1 MPVQA
6 RSPSGL
12 TPLLALP
19 MASLD
24 FETTGL
30 DPTRDRVIQIGLA
43 LLDGPVLL
51 REPRVAVLVNPERP
65 VPETAARITG
75 IGDDRLAEAP
85 RFDSHLPTLRTLIA
99 GRVIIGIHVAFD
111 LAILRAEATRM
122 GLDWV
127 DPPSLDIGLLL
138 AALEPGLPDTGMES
152 VTRMLGVEVSRR
164 HDALA
169 DALAVAACFERLLP
183 RLAASGVQTLAEA
196 RALIARRPGPQAQQ
210 ADTSGQAGAGVS
222 ARVDGVV
229 FARSLRDVMSAP
241 PLSVPSGTG
250 VLDAARMMVER
261 RVGALLVGEADR
273 PPLGIVTE
281 RDLLTRFSHCPPESE
296 GVVDQVM
303 SAPVQSLEADEL
315 LYRALGRMD
324 RLGIRHLAVTDGD
337 GVACGMVS
345 QRDLLHHRARSELLM
360 RDATAT
366 AATEAAL
373 ATAFAR
379 VPEVAEGLLEDGL
392 DGRAIA
398 RVVGR
403 ELQAVTARMAGIARQ
418 RMENDGLG
426 PPPASF
432 AVLVLG
438 SGGRGES
445 LLGADQDN
453 ALVHAGGPEDD
464 DWFARFGALLAD
476 GLAVARVRR
485 CDGGVMASNAAWR
498 GSAAEWRDRIGH
510 WLSRARPEDLL
521 NVDIFFDLAPVY
533 GDTAQGDRLRS
544 EAIAGAARTR
554 PFLGLLARS
563 VTGTVPR
570 LGLFGRLPVEKGRV
584 DLKRHGL
591 LPLVSLARALA
602 LALGTDA
609 RSTGERLD
617 AVRRAGRLGAED
629 IAGLLAFQNTC
640 MTLIL
645 RQQVQDMHAGR
656 KPSNRVRLSG
666 MSAEDRRRLRS
677 GMARLGAIASDVPAL
692 IGG

>member
-1 MPVQA
+1 M
-6 RSPSGL
+6 
-12 TPLLALP
+12 
-19 MASLD
+19 
-24 FETTGL
+24 
-30 DPTRDRVIQIGLA
+30 
-43 LLDGPVLL
+43 
-51 REPRVAVLVNPERP
+51 
-65 VPETAARITG
+65 
-75 IGDDRLAEAP
+75 
-85 RFDSHLPTLRTLIA
+85 
-99 GRVIIGIHVAFD
+99 
-111 LAILRAEATRM
+111 
-122 GLDWV
+122 
-127 DPPSLDIGLLL
+127 
-138 AALEPGLPDTGMES
+138 
-152 VTRMLGVEVSRR
+152 
-164 HDALA
+164 
-169 DALAVAACFERLLP
+169 
-183 RLAASGVQTLAEA
+183 
-196 RALIARRPGPQAQQ
+196 
-210 ADTSGQAGAGVS
+210 
-222 ARVDGVV
+222 
-229 FARSLRDVMSAP
+229 
-241 PLSVPSGTG
+241 
-250 VLDAARMMVER
+250 
-261 RVGALLVGEADR
+261 
-273 PPLGIVTE
+273 
-281 RDLLTRFSHCPPESE
+281 
-296 GVVDQVM
+296 
-303 SAPVQSLEADEL
+303 
-315 LYRALGRMD
+315 
-324 RLGIRHLAVTDGD
+324 
-337 GVACGMVS
+337 
-345 QRDLLHHRARSELLM
+345 
-360 RDATAT
+360 
-366 AATEAAL
+366 
-373 ATAFAR
+373 
-379 VPEVAEGLLEDGL
+379 
-392 DGRAIA
+392 
-398 RVVGR
+398 
-403 ELQAVTARMAGIARQ
+403 
-418 RMENDGLG
+418 
-426 PPPASF
+426 
-432 AVLVLG
+432 LG

-453 ALVHAGGPEDD
+453 ALIHAGGPEDD
-464 DWFARFGALLAD
+464 DWFARFGALLAE
-476 GLAVARVRR
+476 GLAVVRVRR